1 MSILKFVHFIIL
13 QCKTTTWNDLNF
25 ASSELNP
32 SHQYHDSNEIW
43 RLKGS
48 DCFKSLVFSLF
59 PMPTCT
65 RTSPPP
71 PFANSQW
78 KHHFWWRIRFSL
90 RLFSVEKSRFLSLTF
105 NLTQMIRPQLIAK
118 RNSESKG
125 LFFADLPMFYKFLRW
140 LNADRGDFVM
150 VSRAVCAS
158 EANELPLSMQW
169 HDSTISKTSVCFEF
183 DYQWSLKFY
192 FWKPIVTDWNGNVP
206 NPLALQIYAEAISRK
221 GSPLQN
227 CFGFTNGSVRP
238 TQDLT
243 LGKESFTMDTRECM
257 G

>member
-43 RLKGS
+43 RLKGP

-71 PFANSQW
+71 PFANSRW

-150 VSRAVCAS
+150 VSRGC
-158 EANELPLSMQW
+158 
-169 HDSTISKTSVCFEF
+169 VCFWGERATLVDAVTWF
-183 DYQWSLKFY
+183 HDFQDRCL
-192 FWKPIVTDWNGNVP
+192 FWVWLPMK
-206 NPLALQIYAEAISRK
+206 S
-221 GSPLQN
+221 
-227 CFGFTNGSVRP
+227 
-238 TQDLT
+238 
-243 LGKESFTMDTRECM
+243 
-257 G
+257 

>member
-1 MSILKFVHFIIL
+1 MSILKFVQFIIL

-32 SHQYHDSNEIW
+32 FHQYHDSNEIW

-71 PFANSQW
+71 FANSRW

-90 RLFSVEKSRFLSLTF
+90 RLFSVEKFRFLSLTI
-105 NLTQMIRPQLIAK
+105 NSTQVIRPQLIAK

-150 VSRAVCAS
+150 VSRGCVCFWGEQATLVDAVTWFHDFQDQCLFWVW
-158 EANELPLSMQW
+158 LPLKS
-169 HDSTISKTSVCFEF
+169 
-183 DYQWSLKFY
+183 
-192 FWKPIVTDWNGNVP
+192 
-206 NPLALQIYAEAISRK
+206 
-221 GSPLQN
+221 
-227 CFGFTNGSVRP
+227 
-238 TQDLT
+238 
-243 LGKESFTMDTRECM
+243 
-257 G
+257 

>member
-1 MSILKFVHFIIL
+1 MRYDGWKVL
-13 QCKTTTWNDLNF
+13 T
-25 ASSELNP
+25 ASSP
-32 SHQYHDSNEIW
+32 SYFHFFLCLRVPVPPPRPLLTHDENTISDEEFAF
-43 RLKGS
+43 LY
-48 DCFKSLVFSLF
+48 DCFLSKNSDFWVLRSIRPRWYVLSWLQSGIPNRNGCSL
-59 PMPTCT
+59 PTCWCFT
-65 RTSPPP
+65 
-71 PFANSQW
+71 NSSGDWMQTEETL
-78 KHHFWWRIRFSL
+78 WWSL
-90 RLFSVEKSRFLSLTF
+90 
-105 NLTQMIRPQLIAK
+105 
-118 RNSESKG
+118 G
-125 LFFADLPMFYKFLRW
+125 
-140 LNADRGDFVM
+140 
-150 VSRAVCAS
+150 AVCAS

-192 FWKPIVTDWNGNVP
+192 FWKPMVTDWNGNVP

-243 LGKESFTMDTRECM
+243 LCKESFTMDTRECM